1 MDRMKNSYILE
12 PDAGGSSHDIRFK
25 TKDQTISLRNLPDK
39 TDTKYLRALL
49 HRIDVMAKIIAV
61 SCIVLI
67 GAAASLCLWYTVNV
81 SKALGGFELGLT
93 CLAVTVF
100 GFTYAHA
107 SVIAARYVVRREP
120 LSGKTCDLNRTNYLA
135 LFHKF
140 TEKLDMASN
149 NAVSKFVTHMYWL
162 AAQSDS
168 IWELLSRIAD
178 DKVTFMQLELTP
190 GHSPEAIISYRYID
204 AEGDILNNCICI
216 NCSICE
222 NMYIKAGLN
231 VLDFSDMT
239 FRLGKKWDDADG
251 KAGSDSDG
259 PWERLKPELFMGG
272 YNALKDFLGYDF
284 DPEEDKDTTENR
296 LEQAYMQMPDE
307 EFGKFLEKYGIE

>member
-12 PDAGGSSHDIRFK
+12 PDAGGSCHDIRFK
-25 TKDQTISLRNLPDK
+25 TENQTISLRNLPNR
-39 TDTKYLRALL
+39 TDAEYLRALL

-61 SCIVLI
+61 SCIVLV

-81 SKALGGFELGLT
+81 SKELGGFELGLT
-93 CLAVTVF
+93 CLAAAVF

-107 SVIAARYVVRREP
+107 SVIAARYMIKREP
-120 LSGKTCDLNRTNYLA
+120 LPTKTCDLNRTNYLV
-135 LFHKF
+135 LFRKF

-149 NAVSKFVTHMYWL
+149 DAVSKFVTHMYWL

-168 IWELLSRIAD
+168 VWELLSRIAD

-190 GHSPEAIISYRYID
+190 GHSPETIISYKYID
-204 AEGDILNNCICI
+204 GEGDILNNCICI
-216 NCSICE
+216 NCNICE

-251 KAGSDSDG
+251 KAGSNDG
-259 PWERLKPELFMGG
+259 PWERLKSELFMNG
-272 YNALKDFLGYDF
+272 YDAIEDFLGYGF
-284 DPEEDKDTTENR
+284 NPNEDKDTTENR
-296 LEQAYMQMPDE
+296 LEEVYMQMPDE